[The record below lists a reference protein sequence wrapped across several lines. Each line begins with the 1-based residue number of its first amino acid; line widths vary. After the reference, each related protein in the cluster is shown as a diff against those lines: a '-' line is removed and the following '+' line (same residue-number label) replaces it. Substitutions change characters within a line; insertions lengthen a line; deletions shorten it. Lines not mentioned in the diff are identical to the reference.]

1 MNLQSYNHKSY
12 EAYNKTIAVDFD
24 GTLCYSRW
32 PGTGEPNIELI
43 EELIICRKVT
53 NRFCGLVGREN

>member
-1 MNLQSYNHKSY
+1 MH
-12 EAYNKTIAVDFD
+12 NKTIAVDFD

-43 EELIICRKVT
+43 EELIICRKKGDKLMDMQGGGSAPDCY
-53 NRFCGLVGREN
+53 RLV